1 MGMVEDIMNIGFGLS
16 SESHIVK
23 KFRTL
28 WTLRNWHTQLSPTMN
43 VKITDPDGNEIGL
56 GLVGNGLHKQGLIST
71 MRTVEQDTVRRRHTI
86 PWGTCLGA
94 YRVLNSPLQVA
105 TLA

>member
-56 GLVGNGLHKQGLIST
+56 GLVGNGLHKQGLTST
-71 MRTVEQDTVRRRHTI
+71 RRTVEQDTLRRRHII
-86 PWGTCLGA
+86 P
-94 YRVLNSPLQVA
+94 
-105 TLA
+105 